1 MSEPAAPAGRT
12 APVVRFEARGAHRKL
27 LLCRDTEVAAVG
39 RAGSGKTLAACFKLH
54 LTALQVPNL
63 RALMLRATHT
73 SLTATTLISFQ
84 RFAAAAALADGSV
97 KWFGG
102 SGKDPAA
109 FRYANGSTIT
119 VAGGDRSEK
128 FLSAEL
134 DRVFV
139 DEGVEIGLDLWETL
153 ITRLRGSA
161 PTYKQIMLATNPSHP
176 QHWIKQR
183 ADEQRLTMITSGH
196 QDNPAYV
203 LRDGTFT
210 EAGRDYMTKLDALT
224 GVRRARLKDGR
235 WTSAEGAIYEEWDDT
250 VHVVDRFPVPDEW
263 PRIWGVDFGY
273 TNPFTVQWYAIDPDG
288 RLWLY
293 RELYMTRRTVDQH
306 AVTILDAVTV
316 EDGDGERVWTEPRPV
331 AVVCDH
337 DAGDRAVLE
346 RELGL
351 TTTPAHKAVKTGI
364 QAVKT
369 RLRPAGDGRPRFF
382 VMRDVLVERDEQLA
396 EAKKPLCFVDEVP
409 GYVWAKPSAK
419 AAAAKAEPEEPLKV
433 DDHGCDTARYV
444 VAELDLV
451 GEARIQSP
459 TRRGQQQ
466 RPGRASSASRYGQ
479 VIAGPGGAG
488 GSGAARR

>member
-1 MSEPAAPAGRT
+1 MTTVAERT
-12 APVVRFEARGAHRKL
+12 APVVTFEARGAHRKL

-39 RAGSGKTLAACFKLH
+39 RAGSGKTLAACWKLH
-54 LTALQVPNL
+54 LTALKVPNL

-73 SLTATTLISFQ
+73 SLTATTLVSFQ
-84 RFAAAAALADGSV
+84 RYVAAAALADGSV
-97 KWFGG
+97 RWFGG

-109 FRYANGSTIT
+109 FRYANGSQIL
-119 VAGGDRSEK
+119 VAGGDRPEK

-134 DRVFV
+134 DRIFC
-139 DEGVEIGLDLWETL
+139 DEGVEITLDLYETL
-153 ITRLRGSA
+153 ISRLRGAA

-183 ADEQRLTMITSGH
+183 ADGAQLTMITSGH

-203 LRDGTFT
+203 RPDGTFT
-210 EAGRDYMTKLDALT
+210 EAGREYMQKLDALT

-263 PRIWGVDFGY
+263 PRIWGVDFGF

-293 RELYMTRRTVDQH
+293 RELYMTRRTTDQH
-306 AVTILDAVTV
+306 AQTILDAVTV
-316 EDGDGERVWTEPRPV
+316 LDEESGEREWTEPKPI

-337 DAGDRAVLE
+337 DAEDRAILE

-351 TTTPAHKAVKTGI
+351 TTTAAHKAVKTGI
-364 QAVKT
+364 QAVKA
-369 RLRPAGDGRPRFF
+369 RLRPAGDGRPRFY
-382 VMRDVLVERDEQLA
+382 VMRDTLIERDEQLA
-396 EAKKPLCFVDEVP
+396 DAKKPMCFTDEVP
-409 GYVWAKPSAK
+409 GYVWAKPAASALK
-419 AAAAKAEPEEPLKV
+419 SKAEPEEPLKV
-433 DDHGCDTARYV
+433 DDHGMDTARYV
-444 VAELDLV
+444 IAELDLV

-459 TRRGQQQ
+459 TRRGPQQGPGARG
-466 RPGRASSASRYGQ
+466 RPTSASRYGR
-479 VIAGPGGAG
+479 VVGGPGGTG
-488 GSGAARR
+488 GGGGRR